1 MLNNLDIINA
11 LIEET
16 TTGDGISAR
25 WTPGGALLWG
35 L

>member
-1 MLNNLDIINA
+1 MTDSDIINA

-16 TTGDGISAR
+16 ATGDKR
-25 WTPGGALLWG
+25 EVCWTPGGALLWG